1 MKTVAVLLCTMPLLM
16 SCASRGM
23 PVTSACGDDY
33 SGHKETKLDYEEDDI
48 SMKWKTKAK
57 RKSEFWIKL
66 SPTPDYQDKLV
77 TIVGVDG
84 RLPDGTFTSPNW
96 LNTDG
101 RWTTQPNKRFVLCIP
116 DVAAETEYK
125 FDVIIEDI
133 GTLDPR
139 LEVTH

>member
-1 MKTVAVLLCTMPLLM
+1 MRNELLALCTLPFLI
-16 SCASRGM
+16 SCA
-23 PVTSACGDDY
+23 PVKPMVSTCGEGF

-48 SMKWKTKAK
+48 VMKWKTKAK
-57 RKSEFWIKL
+57 KKSEFWIKL
-66 SPTPDYQDKLV
+66 RPSNDFKDKLV

-96 LNTDG
+96 LNIDG
-101 RWTTQPNKRFVLCIP
+101 RWTTQPGKKFVLCVP
-116 DVAAETEYK
+116 DVPAETEYK

-139 LEVTH
+139 LEVTN